1 MGEWRL
7 LRYGQ
12 EMRPVWD
19 AFVRESR
26 NATFLFERAYMDY
39 HSDRFADCS
48 WIALKGDKPV
58 ALLPANLTEDRVLQS
73 HGGLSYGGWL
83 LPKAHIDG
91 ADLLGI
97 FSSACDEWR
106 KSGIKMLDYKP
117 MPYIYCLKP
126 SEEDIYA
133 LFRLGARLTECN
145 LSAAID
151 LRSPGRFNKLQRR
164 HLSKARALNAEVGE
178 WEDIPRFMEVLAACL
193 SERHGVQP
201 VHTAEEMKLLAA
213 RFPQNIKFYA
223 ACLGGVPHAA
233 VCIYDTGL
241 VAHAQYIATTPEGR
255 ELNLLSLLFDYLITE
270 CYAAR
275 RYFDFGISNE
285 HHGTY
290 LNEGLLRQKYSYGA
304 TGVVYSRYSLSL

>member
-48 WIALKGDKPV
+48 WIALKGDRPV
-58 ALLPANLTEDRVLQS
+58 ALLPANLTEDGVLQS

-83 LPKAHIDG
+83 LPKAHVDG
-91 ADLLGI
+91 ADLLEI
-97 FSSACDEWR
+97 FTLACDEWR
-106 KSGIKMLDYKP
+106 KSGIKGLDYKS

-126 SEEDIYA
+126 SEEEIYA

-164 HLSKARALNAEVGE
+164 HLAKARALRAEVGE
-178 WEDIPRFMEVLAACL
+178 WEDISEFMRVLSACL
-193 SERHGVQP
+193 SERHGVRP
-201 VHTAEEMKLLAA
+201 VHTAEEMILLAS
-213 RFPQNIKFYA
+213 RFPENIKFYA
-223 ACLGGVPHAA
+223 ACVGGVPHAA

-241 VAHAQYIATTPEGR
+241 VAHAQYIATTPVGR

-270 CYAAR
+270 RYSAC

-285 HHGTY
+285 RHGRY

-304 TGVVYSRYSLSL
+304 TGVACRRYSLSL